1 MGPIIDVLQHQAER
15 ILPLMDD
22 PARVSRL
29 LLETATTM
37 AQTCDARAI
46 VLYVDALPEQDA
58 VPPRTVLVTRNA
70 RDLQE
75 VERFTESNPKSIQ
88 VPNVTLDRFGQVK
101 LAAIVALSNRIIDR
115 GDTVIFLTG
124 PYRSLIDSLVVMSI
138 GAEYELFDTTD
149 QPSIEEHIKRAVFH
163 RVLSLALHLGT
174 HGREGRRV
182 GALLVVGDAKH
193 VMEHS
198 EQMILNPFKGY
209 PEKSRNLLDADMTET
224 VREFCA
230 LDGAFIIRG
239 NGVIETAGA
248 RIKVGMSE
256 GLPSGLGARH
266 AAAAGITANTKSIA
280 FTVSQSD
287 GTVRVWRTGKLV
299 ASLEPAE

>member
-1 MGPIIDVLQHQAER
+1 
-15 ILPLMDD
+15 MDD

-29 LLETATTM
+29 LLESATM
-37 AQTCDARAI
+37 LAQTGNARAI
-46 VLYVDALPEQDA
+46 VVYVDALPELEA
-58 VPPRTVLVTRNA
+58 VPPRTILVVRDKQ
-70 RDLQE
+70 DLQ
-75 VERFTESNPKSIQ
+75 RTKKLAESNSTTIT

-101 LAAIVALSNRIIDR
+101 LAAIIALSNRIIDL
-115 GDTVIFLTG
+115 GDTVVFLTG
-124 PYRSLIDSLVVMSI
+124 PYRSLIDSVVVMNI

-149 QPSIEEHIKRAVFH
+149 QPSIDEHIKRAVFH
-163 RVLSLALHLGT
+163 RVLSLALDLGQ
-174 HGREGRRV
+174 HGREGNRV
-182 GALLVVGDAKH
+182 GALLVVGDARH
-193 VMEHS
+193 VLEHS

-209 PEKSRNLLDADMTET
+209 HEKQRNLLDAQMTET
-224 VREFCA
+224 VKEYSA

-248 RIKVGMSE
+248 RLKVGISQ

-287 GTVRVWRTGKLV
+287 GAVRVWRMGKLV
-299 ASLEPAE
+299 AGFEPSGR